1 MKKVPKN
8 ISETETAND
17 PAIAYSNMSAPL
29 FLVENAISQ
38 TRVGLNASHLQLI
51 RKQTELELQDL
62 AKITQVTTRTLHNKK
77 NDEPLGTTAS
87 EKLISLMRLFKR
99 GTEVFGSEQ
108 SFKKWLKTSLP
119 VLKNETPL
127 QQLDTVFG
135 FELVSDLLGKIEHG
149 VLA

>member
-1 MKKVPKN
+1 MKPPKKT
-8 ISETETAND
+8 ISETETASD
-17 PAIAYSNMSAPL
+17 PAIAYSNMSMRL

-38 TRVGLNASHLQLI
+38 TRKGLNASHLQLI
-51 RKQTELELQDL
+51 RKQTELELQEL

-135 FELVSDLLGKIEHG
+135 FELVSDMLGKIEHG